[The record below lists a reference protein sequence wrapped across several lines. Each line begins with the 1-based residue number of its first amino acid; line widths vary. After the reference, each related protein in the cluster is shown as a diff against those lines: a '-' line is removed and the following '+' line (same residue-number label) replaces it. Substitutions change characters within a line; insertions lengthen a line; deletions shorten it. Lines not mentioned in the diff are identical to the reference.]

1 MISPTELVQL
11 LVANNPQAVRRNL
24 LQNGL
29 VGQSYQ
35 VTAEGF
41 MQLLSEL
48 PEQLINTREKAINMA
63 ASLLNINI
71 DPAGVSGKQLLQM
84 SNSYE
89 GSVPQMVMQTFEQS
103 IPPDLTN
110 PSCGCHAKS
119 FDGSRIT
126 ILGLAAM
133 GLLFIIVILVKLFL
147 KILN

>member
-48 PEQLINTREKAINMA
+48 PEALINTREKAIGMA
-63 ASLLNINI
+63 ASLLNFNI
-71 DPAGVSGKQLLQM
+71 DPAGVGGQQLLQM
-84 SNSYE
+84 SNNFS
-89 GSVPQMVMQTFEQS
+89 GSVPQMVSQVFEQNL
-103 IPPDLTN
+103 PPEITK
-110 PSCGCHAKS
+110 STCGCQGHS
-119 FDGSRIT
+119 FDASRVT
-126 ILGLAAM
+126 ILTLAAI
-133 GLLFIIVILVKLFL
+133 GLLFIIVLLAKLFL